1 MGEPLCGDSSKAPL
15 EEELDFEKA
24 RIKSL
29 ICLPISLK
37 VILKIIAQL
46 QTKQSRVG
54 MGLQGNWVGLPPKDG
69 T

>member
-1 MGEPLCGDSSKAPL
+1 
-15 EEELDFEKA
+15 
-24 RIKSL
+24 
-29 ICLPISLK
+29 